1 MVHDLLAVD
10 GERYSY
16 HYVGNNN
23 QRLSKEVLLNDTDP
37 LWSRMKHMHIA
48 DLGQLLHTECQGR
61 SRHTHSLSACRV
73 HANDTSGSCCTP
85 SAKAESHHTHTMRRF
100 PCARERHI

>member
-1 MVHDLLAVD
+1 MEAVPFAAAARAHARDTRTTHRSHRIRCSAHRSSDGIWSCACARGAYRFTYQAMVHDLLAVD

-37 LWSRMKHMHIA
+37 L
-48 DLGQLLHTECQGR
+48 
-61 SRHTHSLSACRV
+61 
-73 HANDTSGSCCTP
+73 
-85 SAKAESHHTHTMRRF
+85 
-100 PCARERHI
+100 